1 MWSPTHVQVTVQKA
15 RGLIG
20 KGKNGTNDAFVT
32 IGLGKEK
39 FQTSIKEKASGTVEW
54 HEKCE
59 LLIPK
64 QGNRAEIILTALH
77 HNLLGVD
84 EFLGRVSVPLAEM
97 DVYERPKNKWYK
109 LGDKPGK
116 DKNKDRGELE
126 VKIAFIVK
134 AGSLSDLSKKEKH
147 KSSLGQLSQAA
158 QSFGGSL
165 ISISSLDKR
174 KGLKKFASKI
184 GNKLGKSHKKD
195 NDFPEDQ
202 FRSEISKQT
211 IGEADPGVI
220 SEGESDDDFNLDE
233 LSHKSSGCSIN
244 INSTRSNENVNNY
257 SPRAEPSPPP
267 AKPPRSVPASFNL
280 DKRTPPPPAKRIN
293 VPDHSDDQPIMPMER
308 IIIGKEVTR
317 PASPVNNI
325 YPQLV
330 SQYSGKSREELI
342 YAIADLQ
349 NKLNKEVKR
358 QRDLEDYLD
367 QLLLRVMETS
377 PRILQNPYK
386 KKENNLFS

>member
-20 KGKNGTNDAFVT
+20 KGKNGTNDVFVT

-39 FQTSIKEKASGTVEW
+39 FQTSIKEKASSMVEW

-84 EFLGRVSVPLAEM
+84 EFLGRISIPLVDM

-134 AGSLSDLSKKEKH
+134 AGSLSDLTKKEKH

-174 KGLKKFASKI
+174 KGLKKFATKI
-184 GNKLGKSHKKD
+184 GNKLGKGSSHKKSD
-195 NDFPEDQ
+195 DFTPD
-202 FRSEISKQT
+202 SYKAEISKQR

-220 SEGESDDDFNLDE
+220 SEGESDDDFTLDE

-244 INSTRSNENVNNY
+244 ISVARSVENV
-257 SPRAEPSPPP
+257 SHPQHEFTPPP
-267 AKPPRSVPASFNL
+267 AKPPRSVTTSFTSETLQPSNGRFNAND
-280 DKRTPPPPAKRIN
+280 DKDDPPSSPL
-293 VPDHSDDQPIMPMER
+293 ER
-308 IIIGKEVTR
+308 IIIGREMNR
-317 PASPVNNI
+317 ASSPITNLS
-325 YPQLV
+325 PQVLG
-330 SQYSGKSREELI
+330 QYSGKSREELI
-342 YAIADLQ
+342 QLIMDLQ
-349 NKLNKEVKR
+349 HKLTRELKR

-386 KKENNLFS
+386 KNIFS